1 MKTRLVDLPN
11 FTTVFWSLSLIP
23 VCAFR
28 LKKMKQKRTLKM
40 QVKVILRKTQQGNS
54 LSKELKDKY
63 ETRIH
68 NSLQLDCWIAI
79 IVVSIVF
86 PACHVF
92 KSYWVEPFC
101 CCWDGEEEEEG
112 GEVRWRS
119 KSEASDSIRE
129 KKVCNIFITF
139 YKKMFR
145 WIILCFILEKM
156 MDVPQEEPEEELEE
170 EQEDWEEDPGRGTR
184 KRKEKRKKR
193 NKKKK

>member
-28 LKKMKQKRTLKM
+28 LKKMKQKRTLNM
-40 QVKVILRKTQQGNS
+40 QVKVILRKTQQGHN

-68 NSLQLDCWIAI
+68 NSLQLDCRIAI

-92 KSYWVEPFC
+92 KINHWFEPFC

-119 KSEASDSIRE
+119 KSETSDSIRE
-129 KKVCNIFITF
+129 KTRYVIFSL
-139 YKKMFR
+139 YSS
-145 WIILCFILEKM
+145 
-156 MDVPQEEPEEELEE
+156 
-170 EQEDWEEDPGRGTR
+170 R
-184 KRKEKRKKR
+184 KCLGEWFCVLY
-193 NKKKK
+193 

>member
-1 MKTRLVDLPN
+1 MSTKQ
-11 FTTVFWSLSLIP
+11 TVHPHLNLYKLRQYWLIYLILLLCFDHFHLFLFVLSGW
-23 VCAFR
+23 
-28 LKKMKQKRTLKM
+28 KKMKQKRTLNM
-40 QVKVILRKTQQGNS
+40 QVKVILRKTQQGHS

-119 KSEASDSIRE
+119 KHEASYSIRE
-129 KKVCNIFITF
+129 KKVCNIFIIF
-139 YKKMFR
+139 Y
-145 WIILCFILEKM
+145 
-156 MDVPQEEPEEELEE
+156 
-170 EQEDWEEDPGRGTR
+170 
-184 KRKEKRKKR
+184 
-193 NKKKK
+193 